1 MCRFGTARIPRV
13 QPHRSKDTRFARG
26 NESERVKPDFPNSPS
41 NPPSAFA
48 EWQQRKAEQRTWQ
61 RLSRG
66 LTHLGLAPGGRRAL
80 AALLV
85 IAVPAFAAPAIMPSF
100 EIGDAGKAVVTLE
113 PMPFEKAG
121 DSFPGSAFYY
131 LASNEQAATWGP
143 GLGEGIHSDA
153 ESAPG
158 QFGALVGPA
167 ARAMRIDNSGVDRT
181 RAEQCLTAAIYYEA
195 ASEPDG
201 GQRAVAQVV
210 LNRVAH
216 ASYPNTVCGVVYQ
229 GSERS
234 TGCQFSFTCDGSL
247 ARVPSRFFWERARQV
262 ALAALSGYVYTPVG
276 LATHYHTFAVHPY
289 WSPKLINVANIG
301 AHRFFRFPGRAGEAS
316 AFRFAYAGGEPM
328 AAPHP
333 RSAAADKLPDAAL
346 DPLALERAYETGLK
360 SAQSS
365 SANPAAGGF
374 TPAASSFAPARL
386 APPPAYAPELEKR
399 GGEALYRAEKLPQT
413 STVKPEYENSGRW
426 IARPGT

>member
-1 MCRFGTARIPRV
+1 M
-13 QPHRSKDTRFARG
+13 
-26 NESERVKPDFPNSPS
+26 KPISPQIQFE
-41 NPPSAFA
+41 PPSTFA
-48 EWQQRKAEQRTWQ
+48 EWQQRKAARRTW
-61 RLSRG
+61 RRIARS
-66 LTHLGLAPGGRRAL
+66 LTRLGLAPGGRRAL

-85 IAVPAFAAPAIMPSF
+85 IAVPALAAPQIMPTF

-131 LASNEQAATWGP
+131 LASDEQATTWAP

-153 ESAPG
+153 EAAPG

-167 ARAMRIDNSGVDRT
+167 ARAIRIDNSGVDRT

-195 ASEPDG
+195 ASEPDD
-201 GQRAVAQVV
+201 GQRAVAQVI

-247 ARVPSRFFWERARQV
+247 ARVPSRFFWGRARNV
-262 ALAALSGYVYTPVG
+262 ALAALSGYVYTPIG

-289 WSPKLINVANIG
+289 WDATMLNVANIG
-301 AHRFFRFPGRAGEAS
+301 AHRFFRMPGRAGEAL
-316 AFRFAYAGGEPM
+316 AYRFVYAGGEPM

-333 RSAAADKLPDAAL
+333 RNAAADSVPDAAL
-346 DPLALERAYETGLK
+346 DPLAIERAYETGFK
-360 SAQSS
+360 AAQSTT
-365 SANPAAGGF
+365 APGTF
-374 TPAASSFAPARL
+374 TPTASGFAPARA

-413 STVKPEYENSGRW
+413 STVRPEYENSGRW